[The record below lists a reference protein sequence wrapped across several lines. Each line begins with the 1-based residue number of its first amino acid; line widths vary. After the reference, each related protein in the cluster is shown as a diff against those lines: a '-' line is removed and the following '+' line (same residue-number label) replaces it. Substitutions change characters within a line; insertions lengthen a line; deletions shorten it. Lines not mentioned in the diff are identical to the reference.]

1 MFKLSFIYIG
11 SFSLIL
17 SLLSFFNIIYS
28 YYFEILNNI
37 QVYFYTLIVSLVFCS
52 LFFLKKNEFKKISIY
67 EKIIAVFSGYLILPI
82 IISMPY
88 YFGLNN
94 LTFADS
100 YFEAVSGFTST
111 GFTLFDNIKHLDQS
125 LLIWRSTSQWFG
137 GLYFLISILF
147 LIDIYDENYKKILT
161 NFISLDINEIIKQS
175 TKILFVYVSITLT
188 LFVIYKIIN
197 LRSFDAFNL
206 SLTIISSGGFLIV
219 NNISEILQSDFHIYV
234 FSLTMLISFFG
245 ILLPYNILFLKKKDI
260 FVFTEDFYLL
270 IYLIFLVAI
279 FFIFFNQSNNFSI
292 TFFSMISSISNI
304 GFSFELNNQNNFIF
318 LILVIIGGSLV
329 STSSGLRFFKIF
341 LLTKF
346 SFNELVSH
354 AKPKQILLNKTFFSK
369 TKIDLNDIN
378 KYFFTIIIF
387 ILSLTTLTS
396 ILTLF
401 NFDFE
406 NAFKLAILTL
416 MNTVNSGL
424 HGLDYL
430 NFSEFSFFLK
440 ITLSIFMIIGRI
452 EFITILILIKKFVFK
467 N

>member
-11 SFSLIL
+11 SFSVIL

-37 QVYFYTLIVSLVFCS
+37 QVYSYTLIISLTFCS

-67 EKIIAVFSGYLILPI
+67 EKIIAVFSGYLILPL
-82 IISMPY
+82 IISIPY
-88 YFGLNN
+88 YFGLNY
-94 LTFADS
+94 LTFIDS

-111 GFTLFDNIKHLDQS
+111 GFTVFDNIKHLDQS

-161 NFISLDINEIIKQS
+161 NFISLDIYEIIKQS

-197 LRSFDAFNL
+197 LRFFDAFNL

-219 NNISEILQSDFHIYV
+219 NNINEILQSDFQIYV

-270 IYLIFLVAI
+270 IYFIFLVAI

-304 GFSFELNNQNNFIF
+304 GFSFDLKNQNSFIF

-329 STSSGLRFFKIF
+329 STRSGLRFFKIF

-346 SFNELVSH
+346 
-354 AKPKQILLNKTFFSK
+354 
-369 TKIDLNDIN
+369 
-378 KYFFTIIIF
+378 
-387 ILSLTTLTS
+387 
-396 ILTLF
+396 
-401 NFDFE
+401 
-406 NAFKLAILTL
+406 
-416 MNTVNSGL
+416 
-424 HGLDYL
+424 
-430 NFSEFSFFLK
+430 
-440 ITLSIFMIIGRI
+440 
-452 EFITILILIKKFVFK
+452 
-467 N
+467 